1 MVHAE
6 LLKLRTVASTWVA
19 LAVAAGGLLVTQ
31 VLNVTL
37 LPALASGAVLGDE
50 PALRDELGAI
60 DTGSAAFQYAAL
72 NVFGT
77 GGASGSIG
85 IATIAVLALGVLAG
99 TTDYRHGG
107 IVGTA
112 LARPRRAG
120 ILAGKVAATAIAAAV
135 LGVALAAIAL
145 VVLLASAVTGD
156 GALALSPLD
165 MASALGRGVVVV
177 VLLALLGLAIGVL
190 VRSQL
195 AAFITV
201 AALLLAEPILQGFVQ
216 LVTGGLPVWA
226 QLLPVSLARAGLSDP
241 AVDSGLAPAVAL
253 GVLAALT
260 AAVLGAATV
269 ALRRRDL

>member
-50 PALRDELGAI
+50 PAVRDELGAI
-60 DTGSAAFQYAAL
+60 DTGAAAFQYAAL

-112 LARPRRAG
+112 LACPRRGG
-120 ILAGKVAATAIAAAV
+120 ILAGKVGATAVAAAV
-135 LGVALAAIAL
+135 LGIALAVIAL
-145 VVLLASAVTGD
+145 AVLLGSALTG
-156 GALALSPLD
+156 GGLALSPLD
-165 MASALGRGVVVV
+165 VASALGRGVVVV

-195 AAFITV
+195 AAFITI
-201 AALLLAEPILQGFVQ
+201 AALLLAEPILQGLVQ

-226 QLLPVSLARAGLSDP
+226 QLLPVSLARSGLADP
-241 AVDSGLAPAVAL
+241 AADSGLAPAVAL

-260 AAVLGAATV
+260 AAVLAAAGV